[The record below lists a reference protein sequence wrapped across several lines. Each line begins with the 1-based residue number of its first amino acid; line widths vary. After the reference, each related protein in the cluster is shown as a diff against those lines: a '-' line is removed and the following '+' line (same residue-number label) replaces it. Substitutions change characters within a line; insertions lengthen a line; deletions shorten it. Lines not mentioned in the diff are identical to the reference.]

1 MKIFNAIDLNYGQY
15 ARSVKNYL
23 SKTFSDFGSKYSNS
37 TVFGQIITVLEST
50 VQNIMLYIED
60 AFTEQNKYTATRKKS
75 IYGLAQLTGYNPSL
89 GKSAGMQVRLTY
101 TPTNVNN
108 LNIVI
113 DNHTPIVCNQNGMTY
128 QLILP
133 QDAIVMSV
141 DKDNSSKYIYAVEGD
156 FETQSFASEG
166 GKLYTQHINFTGDI
180 DEDYIEVYVNNEKWD
195 RAASLYDM
203 VPDGKQWFYRTS
215 IVNGI
220 ILSFGNDVY
229 GRSLKAGDEVSVTY
243 LKHAGEYGNINTS
256 EETKFAFINPLKD
269 ISGEEVDGNAIFNI
283 SLASQDCVTSGT
295 FSESMEQVKQMIGY
309 NSRSL
314 VLATPENYKSFINRF
329 SFCGYNRTW
338 SETGSLVVN
347 SIIMKNYKSQLS
359 DGLDYFNLTE
369 QDLILTDKQ
378 KESIKSCI
386 TNSGR
391 QLAGVTYNIF
401 DPDIKKYAL
410 YLYIKLKSGSY
421 DQDYVSERIRKCI
434 GEFFSDLTQDD
445 YIPKSDIIQL
455 IKNNIDEVD
464 GVNCYFISEENE
476 KALINKKYTE
486 TASTFNPSTNTYDKT
501 VETVY
506 IYDGEDPGLG
516 LDAHG
521 NIYLS
526 NPEQYP
532 VLMGGWSYISS
543 DEFKET
549 TYVSD
554 PLIINYE

>member
-156 FETQSFASEG
+156 FETQSFVSEG

-203 VPDGKQWFYRTS
+203 TPDGKQWFYRTS

-243 LKHAGEYGNINTS
+243 LKHAGEYGNINAS

-347 SIIMKNYKSQLS
+347 SIIMKNYKSQLG
-359 DGLDYFNLTE
+359 DGLDYFNLME

-486 TASTFNPSTNTYDKT
+486 TTSTFNPSTNTYDKT